1 MGFEM
6 TSPDTFLSVVSMNFY
21 PFSAPKTLKHRHR
34 ADLGCH
40 AAVKGAFVEELALLD
55 KLP

>member
-21 PFSAPKTLKHRHR
+21 PFSAPKTLKSYTERIWG
-34 ADLGCH
+34 AMQQL
-40 AAVKGAFVEELALLD
+40 GAFVEELALWD